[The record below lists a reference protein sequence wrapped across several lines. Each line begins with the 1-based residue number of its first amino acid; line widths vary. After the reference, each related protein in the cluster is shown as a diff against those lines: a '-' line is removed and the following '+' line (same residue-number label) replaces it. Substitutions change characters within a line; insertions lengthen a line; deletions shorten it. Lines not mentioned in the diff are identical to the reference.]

1 MWDESIE
8 SNWSL
13 ESKTVI
19 VGMKEWREQHPR
31 ATLAEIEVA
40 LDRLLGQARA
50 QLLQDVALA
59 SGARNMGRGG
69 VGAAAGF
76 PDAQPG

>member
-40 LDRLLGQARA
+40 LDRLLG
-50 QLLQDVALA
+50 
-59 SGARNMGRGG
+59 
-69 VGAAAGF
+69 
-76 PDAQPG
+76 